1 MYKNILFIITI
12 MSEEA
17 PPSLTP
23 EEIRS
28 FQRITGGDDLLK
40 AIRAQGAKLPATTES
55 IVYQL
60 ERLNNLIEK
69 RVAKPV
75 GNYYNSGTRTIT
87 TATEES
93 GMKVPP
99 PEDNYPEREKIYDAE
114 HRRADISVSC
124 GGEGAVFVLY
134 RTTESVE
141 SWSAVEQ
148 RVRPN
153 EVYRFIDVYELAL
166 RTDRANT
173 TYTATEHEFRPS
185 EITIGKEIV
194 GRGQRKWR
202 TLYDEDVTRRT
213 CDVVSQYTTP
223 SGYKLHLGGGYV
235 SCNSASWQLVMLVV
249 SSPGLLGNFWYYG
262 RGDLILTTLTSTI
275 IEEGDSLNLYVYNYD
290 YVTRRISVS
299 LTGVL
304 QKLD

>member
-1 MYKNILFIITI
+1 MP
-12 MSEEA
+12 EEAEA
-17 PPSLTP
+17 PPRLTE

-60 ERLNNLIEK
+60 EQLNNLIEK

-87 TATEES
+87 SATTES
-93 GMKVPP
+93 GMKTPP
-99 PEDNYPEREKIYDAE
+99 PEDNYPEREKIYDAK
-114 HRRADISVSC
+114 HQRADISVSG
-124 GGEGAVFVLY
+124 GGEGNIFVLY
-134 RTTESVE
+134 RTNESVE

-153 EVYRFIDVYELAL
+153 EVYKFNDVYELAL

-173 TYTATEHEFRPS
+173 TYTAVEHDFHPA
-185 EITIGKEIV
+185 EISIAKEVV
-194 GRGQRKWR
+194 GRNQRKWR
-202 TLYDEDVTRRT
+202 TLYDENVTRRT
-213 CDVVSQYTTP
+213 CDIVSQYTCP
-223 SGYKLHLGGGYV
+223 SGYKLNVGGGFS
-235 SCNSASWQLVMLVV
+235 SCNSPGWQLVLLVV
-249 SSPGLLGNFWYYG
+249 SSPGLVGNFWYYG
-262 RGDLILTTLTSTI
+262 RGDLILTSIASTI
-275 IEEGDSLNLYVYNYD
+275 IEEGDTLYLYVYNQD
-290 YVTRRISVS
+290 YVTRRVSVS
-299 LTGVL
+299 LTGTL